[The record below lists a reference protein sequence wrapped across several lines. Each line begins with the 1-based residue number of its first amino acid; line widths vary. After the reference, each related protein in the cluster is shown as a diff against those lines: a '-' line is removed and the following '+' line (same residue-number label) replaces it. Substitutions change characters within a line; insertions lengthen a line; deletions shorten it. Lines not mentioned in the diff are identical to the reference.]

1 MHVRLMRGTYRKGG
15 QFYKPDDTLELSE
28 IELRNANPGRFEIL
42 DPQPEPKE
50 QATEEAPEKE

>member
-1 MHVRLMRGTYRKGG
+1 MRGTYRKGG